1 MSISDH
7 RMATEKQVTLPPAY
21 ADLHV
26 GIALFDP
33 DLGAV
38 LDANDWVE
46 TILGYTVSELRGLP
60 VEAYTANTYPRSGD
74 DLKTRLRASTGGRPQ
89 RFTWRAKRADGELVW
104 VQVRSSR
111 RRLDGQ
117 ECVYAELQD
126 ITEYY
131 DTYHRAELFWRVLR
145 HNLRNEATV
154 ISGNATPI
162 AERADAERLRKAGET
177 IRLRAEK
184 LGKMADSVEE
194 IQRAVAGADT
204 QRVRKHATV
213 AVRTVANE
221 VSADYP
227 GAEVVVTE
235 REGMWIC
242 VDDAFADALSHALEN
257 AVVHSESVEPTVQ
270 VGVGPSP
277 NTGRVEIRIS
287 DGNSPIPEGELDA
300 LFDPDITTS
309 TSHGTGIG
317 LFVMKWCVESLGGEV
332 RFERSEKGND
342 VYFYLPPEASPDEG

>member
-1 MSISDH
+1 
-7 RMATEKQVTLPPAY
+7 MAIEKRATLPPAY
-21 ADLHV
+21 DDLHV
-26 GIALFDP
+26 GVALFDP
-33 DLGAV
+33 EAGTV
-38 LDANDWVE
+38 IDANGWVE

-60 VEAYTANTYPRSGD
+60 IETYTANTYPRSGEA
-74 DLKTRLRASTGGRPQ
+74 LLARLRAGTGESPQ
-89 RFTWRAKRADGELVW
+89 ELVWRAKRADGELVW

-111 RRLDGQ
+111 RRLDGR

-154 ISGNATPI
+154 IAGNATPV

-184 LGKMADSVEE
+184 LGQMADSVEE
-194 IQRAVAGADT
+194 IQRAVAGSET

-221 VSADYP
+221 VAAEHPDADI
-227 GAEVVVTE
+227 VVTE
-235 REGMWIC
+235 RDGMWVD
-242 VDDAFADALSHALEN
+242 VDDAFVDALSHAIEN
-257 AVVHSESVEPTVQ
+257 AVVHAESAEPTVE
-270 VGVGPSP
+270 VAVGPSP

-287 DGNSPIPEGELDA
+287 DGNPPIPEGELDA

-332 RFERSEKGND
+332 RFERSGEGND
-342 VYFYLPPEASPDEG
+342 VYFYLPPEASPDEE

>member
-1 MSISDH
+1 
-7 RMATEKQVTLPPAY
+7 MATEKRVTLPPEY
-21 ADLHV
+21 DDLHV
-26 GIALFDP
+26 GVALFDP
-33 DLGAV
+33 EAGAV

-46 TILGYTVSELRGLP
+46 TILGYAVSELRGLP
-60 VEAYTANTYPRSGD
+60 IEAYTANTYPRSGD
-74 DLKTRLRASTGGRPQ
+74 GLKARLRASTGGRPQ

-111 RRLDGQ
+111 RRVDGR

-154 ISGNATPI
+154 IAGNATPI
-162 AERADAERLRKAGET
+162 AERAEAERLRKAGET

-184 LGKMADSVEE
+184 LGQMADSVEE
-194 IQRAVAGADT
+194 IQRAVAGGET
-204 QRVRKHATV
+204 QRVEKHATV

-221 VSADYP
+221 VA
-227 GAEVVVTE
+227 AEHPDAVVAVAE
-235 REGMWIC
+235 REAMWVD
-242 VDDAFADALSHALEN
+242 VDDAFVDALSHAIEN
-257 AVVHSESVEPTVQ
+257 AIVHAETPEPTVE
-270 VGVGPSP
+270 VSVGPSP

-287 DGNSPIPEGELDA
+287 DGNPPIPESELDA
-300 LFDPDITTS
+300 LFDPDTTTS

-332 RFERSEKGND
+332 RFERSDGGND
-342 VYFYLPPEASPDEG
+342 VYFYLPPETAPDEG

>member
-1 MSISDH
+1 
-7 RMATEKQVTLPPAY
+7 MATEKRVTLPPAY
-21 ADLHV
+21 DDLHV
-26 GIALFDP
+26 GVALFDP
-33 DLGAV
+33 EAGAV
-38 LDANDWVE
+38 LDANDWME

-74 DLKTRLRASTGGRPQ
+74 GLKTRLRASTGGSPQ

-111 RRLDGQ
+111 RCLDGR

-154 ISGNATPI
+154 IAGNATPI
-162 AERADAERLRKAGET
+162 AERAGAERLRKAGET
-177 IRLRAEK
+177 IRMRAEK
-184 LGKMADSVEE
+184 LGRMADSVEE
-194 IQRAVAGADT
+194 IQRAVVGADT
-204 QRVRKHATV
+204 KRIRKHATV
-213 AVRTVANE
+213 AVRTVVNE
-221 VSADYP
+221 VSARHPD
-227 GAEVVVTE
+227 ADVVVTE
-235 REGMWIC
+235 REGMWVR
-242 VDDAFADALSHALEN
+242 VDDAFADALSHAIEN
-257 AVVHSESVEPTVQ
+257 AVVHAESPDRTVEVA
-270 VGVGPSP
+270 VGPSP

-287 DGNSPIPEGELDA
+287 DENSPIPDAELDA
-300 LFDPDITTS
+300 LFDPDIATS

-332 RFERSEKGND
+332 RFERSEEGND
-342 VYFYLPPEASPDEG
+342 VYFYIPPEVPPDGG